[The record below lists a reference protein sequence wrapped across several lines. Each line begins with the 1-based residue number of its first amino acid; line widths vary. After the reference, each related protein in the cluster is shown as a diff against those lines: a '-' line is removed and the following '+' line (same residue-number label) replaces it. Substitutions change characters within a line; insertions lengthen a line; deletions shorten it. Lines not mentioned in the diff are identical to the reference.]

1 MTTPCAPF
9 LDAWTIDQV
18 TGQANKQT
26 NGYPYDPGHNHPD
39 PAGLARF
46 QADALGRTLA
56 WAKARSRFYG
66 RSLSGIDPREIRT
79 RSDLSALPFTRPADL
94 GAEGPRFACLSQ
106 GEADRIFTLETSGTT
121 ARPKRLLF
129 TRAEL
134 METRDFFRAI
144 LATLMAPGHTGL
156 IFVPGTTPLSAGDL
170 IRDAMENAGARPV
183 VHGPIIDMQPA
194 MDAILTCRP
203 SLIIGMPVQI
213 LALGETLADAGREIP
228 GIPYI
233 ILTADYVSPALAR
246 RVEQLFQCR
255 VLSHYGLTE
264 TGFGGAIQCPCREGL
279 HIRHPHLLV
288 EIVDPETGTALP
300 PGHWGEIVLTTLD
313 RQAMPLIRYRTGD
326 MSRLL
331 DRPCAC
337 SSPFAR
343 LDRVKNRRT
352 RAIHTGEQS
361 ALTMADLD
369 DVLFAIPGVVDFT
382 AAISPD
388 NTVPRLDITLATKET
403 AAAGHAA
410 AALENAPVLR
420 KALDTGGLDL
430 GRIRTRA
437 FTLKNTYLGK
447 RLIRDNRILQAPVR
461 KEAPHE
467 VL

>member
-1 MTTPCAPF
+1 MTPPRALF
-9 LDAWTIDQV
+9 LDAWTIDQA
-18 TGQANKQT
+18 TGQVNKQII
-26 NGYPYDPGHNHPD
+26 GHPYHPD

-56 WAKARSRFYG
+56 WAKARSRFYSHG
-66 RSLSGIDPREIRT
+66 LSGIDPREIRT

-94 GAEGPRFACLSQ
+94 GAGGPRFACLSQ

-121 ARPKRLLF
+121 ARPKRLFF

-156 IFVPGTTPLSAGDL
+156 IFVPGATPLSAGDL
-170 IRDAMENAGARPV
+170 IRDAMENAGARPL
-183 VHGPIIDMQPA
+183 VHGPVIAVPPA
-194 MDAILTCRP
+194 MDAILDYRP
-203 SLIIGMPVQI
+203 SLVIGMPVQI
-213 LALGETLADAGREIP
+213 LALGEALADSGRDVP
-228 GIPYI
+228 GIPFI

-246 RVEQLFQCR
+246 RVEQLFRCR

-264 TGFGGAIQCPCREGL
+264 TGFGGAIQCPCQEGL

-337 SSPFAR
+337 GSPFAR
-343 LDRVKNRRT
+343 LDRVKNRQAQTIRPDQQ
-352 RAIHTGEQS
+352 APL
-361 ALTMADLD
+361 AMADLD

-382 AAISPD
+382 AAISAGS
-388 NTVPRLDITLATKET
+388 TVPRLDITLETKET
-403 AAAGHAA
+403 AAAGQAV
-410 AALENAPVLR
+410 AALENAPALR

-447 RLIRDNRILQAPVR
+447 RLIRDNRIPQPPAR
-461 KEAPHE
+461 KEGPHE